1 MLSKNSSEFLEKL
14 IEELRRKS
22 MSLPSQL
29 ERITRVNPQIETLAR
44 KVQLNFKTDDES
56 KKIIAALYHLMRLN
70 EVIDEQYGF
79 EDFVKDI
86 NILFEILLPKSSVL
100 TKDTVFQISDLYLKL
115 FLDSAIISYA
125 TFIRLINEKGKE
137 LSDNVIKALLIRE
150 EILDT
155 FLLIISS
162 FEDLN
167 RDLDLR
173 FFVAAVRYRFLY
185 SLYRMKRSIEQR
197 KIEEWKRGREGKE
210 WLRIVGDE
218 PPKLVDIE
226 LRPIHKIYE
235 EIKKEYPIR
244 SGDDVFYDI
253 LFFEIISPIYN
264 IMVKIAADAIQEKR
278 KEITSLTSSG
288 LSLQRQIAAR
298 TEFKADE
305 TSMPRMNLELMI
317 DSAFRIT
324 GELTERNK
332 SAIRHTID
340 TLLRRRMLKLYGQLY
355 IPDMSKLLDVAF
367 EEVYHLLLSEPYI
380 ALSVLS
386 PEEINIFMENPKE
399 YVKSKRNTLWELFK
413 RKFRAYVG
421 VNISYFTIA
430 EALVKIID
438 EALQRYNRIF
448 KHK

>member
-1 MLSKNSSEFLEKL
+1 MSKNSSEFLEKL

-253 LFFEIISPIYN
+253 LFFEIISPIYD

-278 KEITSLTSSG
+278 KEIEQL
-288 LSLQRQIAAR
+288 IDANN
-298 TEFKADE
+298 FDE
-305 TSMPRMNLELMI
+305 
-317 DSAFRIT
+317 
-324 GELTERNK
+324 
-332 SAIRHTID
+332 AI
-340 TLLRRRMLKLYGQLY
+340 
-355 IPDMSKLLDVAF
+355 SKLK
-367 EEVYHLLLSEPYI
+367 SI
-380 ALSVLS
+380 
-386 PEEINIFMENPKE
+386 
-399 YVKSKRNTLWELFK
+399 YVF
-413 RKFRAYVG
+413 V
-421 VNISYFTIA
+421 SYLIW
-430 EALVKIID
+430 
-438 EALQRYNRIF
+438 
-448 KHK
+448 